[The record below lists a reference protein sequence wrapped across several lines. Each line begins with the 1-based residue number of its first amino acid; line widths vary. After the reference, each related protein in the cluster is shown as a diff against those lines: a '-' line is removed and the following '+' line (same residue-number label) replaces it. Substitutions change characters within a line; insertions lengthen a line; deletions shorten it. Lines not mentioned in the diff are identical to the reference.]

1 MHKKRITLADVAA
14 RAGVSQMTAS
24 KVLRGTGSISEET
37 RKRVKLAA
45 SDLGYVP
52 NLFAGSLSSRSSNI
66 VAVVLPS
73 INDAVFGEVVAGI
86 NDVLRPEGYVTFI
99 GESHLNPQTEET
111 IIQTVLS
118 MQPAGIILTG
128 GIHRTAKADQL
139 LESWACPIIQIWDE
153 EDEHYDGCVAPDHA
167 NAGRLTA
174 QHFIDRGVKQPAY
187 IGAELGKDICAA
199 RRFETF
205 RQTIIEAG
213 LDLVEVIAEDLPR
226 QPGTGRT
233 LVADLMQTHPHTD
246 AIYFLNDA
254 MATGGLS
261 WLHETSYHVPEQ
273 VAVAA
278 FNGTSL
284 AHAVR
289 TRLTTVHVERLKL
302 GEVAARAL
310 LQSID
315 TRSAEK
321 IREIFYLELSR
332 GNTS

>member
-1 MHKKRITLADVAA
+1 MADVAV

-24 KVLRGTGSISEET
+24 KVLRGTGSISADT
-37 RKRVKLAA
+37 RNRVKLAA

-99 GESHLNPQTEET
+99 GESHLNPETEEK
-111 IIQTVLS
+111 ILQTVLS

-128 GIHRTAKADQL
+128 GIHRTAKANQTL
-139 LESWACPIIQIWDE
+139 QNWECPIIQIWDE
-153 EDEHYDGCVAPDHA
+153 EDEHYDGCIAPNHA
-167 NAGRLTA
+167 KAGRLVA
-174 QHFIDRGVKQPAY
+174 QHFIDRGVRRPAY
-187 IGAELGKDICAA
+187 IGAELRKDICAA
-199 RRFETF
+199 RRLDTF
-205 RQTIIEAG
+205 RQTIKEAG
-213 LDLVEVIAEDLPR
+213 LSLVEMIEQDLPR
-226 QPGTGRT
+226 QPQTGRT
-233 LVADLMQTHPHTD
+233 LVAELMQAHAETD

-261 WLHETSYHVPEQ
+261 WLYEAAYAVPDQ
-273 VAVAA
+273 VAVAG

-284 AHAVR
+284 MHAIR

-302 GEVAARAL
+302 GQVAAKAL
-310 LQSID
+310 LESIE
-315 TRSAEK
+315 TSSAEK
-321 IREIFYLELSR
+321 RRQIFYVELSK
-332 GNTS
+332 GNTT